1 MNVKLNSKSAF
12 LVVLFELVFS
22 IAVAF
27 FVVIFSGGLKSSPN
41 ETNIDSVI
49 GNSLIGNAIVMA
61 VILFISL
68 FVFRENR
75 KDIFFERKRFAL
87 SKLYFFFPLISV
99 AVSLFALFNVDFSA
113 YAVQVIPLVIVA
125 TLVIGVNEEVV
136 TRGILLIGLRNNR
149 WDEWKAWVM
158 TVIVFSL
165 SHLVNVIAGDS
176 PTILFIVVAGGT
188 LWYVSR
194 RVFNNLFVSIGLH
207 ALYDTSFYLLTG
219 SYLVSESVPDHV
231 LDIQLGS
238 FYQHSAE
245 WDGPR

>member
-87 SKLYFFFPLISV
+87 SKLYFFFPLISQGV
-99 AVSLFALFNVDFSA
+99 RSNKQAKAQFRLA
-113 YAVQVIPLVIVA
+113 Y
-125 TLVIGVNEEVV
+125 
-136 TRGILLIGLRNNR
+136 R
-149 WDEWKAWVM
+149 
-158 TVIVFSL
+158 
-165 SHLVNVIAGDS
+165 
-176 PTILFIVVAGGT
+176 
-188 LWYVSR
+188 
-194 RVFNNLFVSIGLH
+194 
-207 ALYDTSFYLLTG
+207 
-219 SYLVSESVPDHV
+219 
-231 LDIQLGS
+231 
-238 FYQHSAE
+238 
-245 WDGPR
+245 